1 MLKFE
6 QYIQDIAN
14 TFEQIDPFTFVLN
27 LVITAILAAIL
38 AVFYIYFGNAVSNR
52 RRFARNFLPLALT
65 TMVIITIVKSSFTLS
80 LGLVGALSIV
90 RFRSAIKDPEELTFF
105 FFTIGIGV
113 AVGAS
118 QQLLALIAFG
128 VILLI
133 LLIQAL
139 LRDRPFLPTRENMNV
154 NIRTSSKDLTEVTN
168 ILKANFP
175 FVELRRVDEADQ
187 HMNLSFIVEAQT
199 LAQIEAAKSGLI
211 SLDADSTISFIEQR
225 NLAV

>member
-6 QYIQDIAN
+6 QYIQDITN
-14 TFEQIDPFTFVLN
+14 TFEKIDPFSFVLN
-27 LVITAILAAIL
+27 LLITAALAAIL
-38 AVFYIYFGNAVSNR
+38 SVFYIYFGNAVSNR

-113 AVGAS
+113 AVGAN
-118 QQLLALIAFG
+118 QQMIAAIAFA
-128 VILLI
+128 VILVI

-154 NIRTSSKDLTEVTN
+154 NIRTSVKDLSEITN
-168 ILKANFP
+168 ILKANFS
-175 FVELRRVDEADQ
+175 FVELRRVDEASGQ
-187 HMNLSFIVEAQT
+187 MNLSFIVEAKNV
-199 LAQIEAAKSGLI
+199 AQIEEVKSKMI
-211 SLDADSTISFIEQR
+211 ALDPDSMISFIEQR
-225 NLAV
+225 HLAV